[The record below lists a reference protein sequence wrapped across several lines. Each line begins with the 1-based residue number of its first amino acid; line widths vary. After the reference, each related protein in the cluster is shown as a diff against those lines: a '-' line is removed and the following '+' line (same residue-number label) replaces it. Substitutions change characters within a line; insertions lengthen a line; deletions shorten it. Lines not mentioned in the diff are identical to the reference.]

1 VGRKV
6 KKSTDLKP
14 RLSHEN
20 QMKRD
25 IYCMSIHAELQPR
38 TNMDGEGDA
47 KQIKRYSE
55 TTDIE
60 LRELRKDL

>member
-1 VGRKV
+1 
-6 KKSTDLKP
+6 
-14 RLSHEN
+14 
-20 QMKRD
+20 
-25 IYCMSIHAELQPR
+25 MSIHGELQPR

-55 TTDIE
+55 TTGIE